1 MKPYEKT
8 DEDPATCVI
17 FALNSPPV
25 QLSAVRILIFFLRQ
39 TSKRFLDIFWNFSI
53 YRFKINVN
61 RMAEKIPAK
70 ISSNITPKVL
80 FILSNL
86 FIG

>member
-1 MKPYEKT
+1 MKPSEKT

-25 QLSAVRILIFFLRQ
+25 QLSAVRIIIIFLRQ

-53 YRFKINVN
+53 YKFKINVN
-61 RMAEKIPAK
+61 KSAEKMPAK